1 MERLKERI
9 EISERALNTLMEL
22 INIKKPT
29 SIERDA
35 MIQRFEYS
43 FEAIWK
49 AAKHYLYLVEGVE
62 ANSPK
67 SVIRASFD
75 AKLFNEEE
83 AKQAMVMADDR
94 NLTSHTYN
102 EQLANALFQRIH
114 QHAAILQ
121 SWLAEIKNHSGK
133 KFSGLFAM

>member
-1 MERLKERI
+1 MERLKERVVI
-9 EISERALNTLMEL
+9 AERALKTFAEL
-22 INIKKPT
+22 TQIKEPT
-29 SIERDA
+29 KIERDA

-49 AAKHYLYLVEGVE
+49 AVKRYLYIIEGIE

-67 SVIRASFD
+67 STIRASFELMLLD
-75 AKLFNEEE
+75 ENQ

-102 EQLANALFQRIH
+102 EGLADELFMRMNKH
-114 QHAAILQ
+114 EEVLT
-121 SWLAEIKNHSGK
+121 SWLSEVKRRIDK
-133 KFSGLFAM
+133 K

>member
-1 MERLKERI
+1 MERLRERVKI
-9 EISERALNTLMEL
+9 AERALKTFAEL
-22 INIKKPT
+22 TPINEPT
-29 SIERDA
+29 QIERDA

-49 AAKHYLYLVEGVE
+49 AVKRYLYVVEGLE

-67 SVIRASFD
+67 STIRASFD
-75 AKLFNEEE
+75 IMLLNEEQ

-102 EQLANALFQRIH
+102 EGLADELLTRMQEHENVLT
-114 QHAAILQ
+114 L
-121 SWLAEIKNHSGK
+121 WLSEIKRRVD
-133 KFSGLFAM
+133 GLL

>member
-1 MERLKERI
+1 MERLIERVQI
-9 EISERALNTLMEL
+9 AERALKTFAEL
-22 INIKKPT
+22 TPINEPT
-29 SIERDA
+29 QIERDA

-49 AAKHYLYLVEGVE
+49 AVKRYLYIIEGIE

-67 SVIRASFD
+67 STIRASFD
-75 AKLFNEEE
+75 VMLLNENQ

-102 EQLANALFQRIH
+102 EGLADELLTRMKEHEKILAL
-114 QHAAILQ
+114 
-121 SWLAEIKNHSGK
+121 WLSEVKRRVEDVQ
-133 KFSGLFAM
+133 

>member
-1 MERLKERI
+1 MERLIERVKI
-9 EISERALNTLMEL
+9 AERALKTFAEL
-22 INIKKPT
+22 TPINEPT
-29 SIERDA
+29 QIERDA

-49 AAKHYLYLVEGVE
+49 AVKRYLYVVEGLE

-67 SVIRASFD
+67 STIRASFD
-75 AKLFNEEE
+75 IMLLNEEQ

-102 EQLANALFQRIH
+102 EGLADELLTRMQEH
-114 QHAAILQ
+114 EKVLTL
-121 SWLAEIKNHSGK
+121 WLSEIRRRVDD
-133 KFSGLFAM
+133 A

>member
-1 MERLKERI
+1 MERLKERV
-9 EISERALNTLMEL
+9 EIAGRALKTFAEL
-22 INIKKPT
+22 TQVKEPSK
-29 SIERDA
+29 IERDA

-49 AAKHYLYLVEGVE
+49 AVKRYLYIIEGIE

-67 SVIRASFD
+67 STIRASFELMLLD
-75 AKLFNEEE
+75 ESQ

-102 EQLANALFQRIH
+102 EGLADELLLRMKEH
-114 QHAAILQ
+114 EEVLT
-121 SWLAEIKNHSGK
+121 SWLSEVKRRVDKN
-133 KFSGLFAM
+133 